1 MLSVEEAKRIG
12 INACIDKIGRD
23 LCREYADNGVSGFGR
38 RDNKVEC
45 FVGLNDEHSAP
56 VDPDNITRLVLTHK
70 RDWKYLVECSVD
82 MQDGAIRFF

>member
-1 MLSVEEAKRIG
+1 MGNVNNGSMKTVGWELS
-12 INACIDKIGRD
+12 
-23 LCREYADNGVSGFGR
+23 LGR